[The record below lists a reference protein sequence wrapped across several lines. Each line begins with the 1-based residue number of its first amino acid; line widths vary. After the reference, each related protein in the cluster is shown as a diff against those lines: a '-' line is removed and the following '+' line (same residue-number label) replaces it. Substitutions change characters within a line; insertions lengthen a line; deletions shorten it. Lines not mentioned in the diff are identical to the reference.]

1 MKRSDELLASEKRFG
16 KGEKPLSSRIS
27 DRKDHKKGEVPP
39 SPKRRIMWIESARKI
54 VLFVSFILF
63 NLGVLGV
70 SPIPLPLPILEGGSS
85 SIKTVG
91 YSFDLIQTLFAK
103 VIFPWLP
110 FASIF
115 LLSVIVGRATC
126 GWLCPF
132 GFVQDLLAYIKRKHS
147 EVDLRIH
154 NQMIKLKYLILAVTL
169 FVSVTLAASLALGV
183 GEIYKEAI
191 GPFALGPFTAISPSD
206 TLFKTLPNL
215 ILATQYTIHSF
226 LGGPSL
232 IGGVMEALMSGS
244 VIFWAR
250 IIVMVLI
257 LLFAVYTPRSWCM
270 YLCPLGALMAVFSR
284 FSFLGL
290 KRDLLKCTRA
300 GCRICV
306 EVCPMRVK
314 ILTEPWE
321 KCAYPECIYCLKCV
335 EACPE
340 RALSLKFS

>member
-1 MKRSDELLASEKRFG
+1 
-16 KGEKPLSSRIS
+16 LSSRIS

-169 FVSVTLAASLALGV
+169 FVSDTCNP
-183 GEIYKEAI
+183 IYNS
-191 GPFALGPFTAISPSD
+191 FFSRWPFTNRWSYGS
-206 TLFKTLPNL
+206 LNEWVRNL
-215 ILATQYTIHSF
+215 
-226 LGGPSL
+226 
-232 IGGVMEALMSGS
+232 
-244 VIFWAR
+244 
-250 IIVMVLI
+250 
-257 LLFAVYTPRSWCM
+257 
-270 YLCPLGALMAVFSR
+270 LGANYSDGAHSTLRRLYSKKLVYVPLPSR
-284 FSFLGL
+284 RF
-290 KRDLLKCTRA
+290 D
-300 GCRICV
+300 GCLQPFQLPRF
-306 EVCPMRVK
+306 K
-314 ILTEPWE
+314 
-321 KCAYPECIYCLKCV
+321 
-335 EACPE
+335 E
-340 RALSLKFS
+340 RSAKVH